1 MRGRLSGLEKSYGFL
16 KVLGLQ
22 ASYGIIAALEGVS
35 EDLYSGGV
43 GPIDAYEGVSKTKEG
58 VSCKGPGT

>member
-35 EDLYSGGV
+35 EDLYSGG
-43 GPIDAYEGVSKTKEG
+43 GLDR
-58 VSCKGPGT
+58 